1 MNTTAKEL
9 ALALG
14 MLALT
19 EEVEGQFLLLAGGA
33 IESPVRAASP
43 RVAVK
48 RSGTWVSSPAQKRA
62 FSIGRSTRSV
72 TTSPQLRAPLP
83 LLTTSCTAASNTSTQ
98 TQQSPSVTQ
107 VRDFSKVNQLVHYE
121 TLNVAV

>member
-14 MLALT
+14 MLA
-19 EEVEGQFLLLAGGA
+19 
-33 IESPVRAASP
+33 
-43 RVAVK
+43 
-48 RSGTWVSSPAQKRA
+48 
-62 FSIGRSTRSV
+62 
-72 TTSPQLRAPLP
+72 
-83 LLTTSCTAASNTSTQ
+83 LTTSCTAASNTSTQ

-107 VRDFSKVNQLVHYE
+107 VSDFSKVNQLVHYE

>member
-14 MLALT
+14 MLA
-19 EEVEGQFLLLAGGA
+19 
-33 IESPVRAASP
+33 
-43 RVAVK
+43 
-48 RSGTWVSSPAQKRA
+48 
-62 FSIGRSTRSV
+62 
-72 TTSPQLRAPLP
+72 
-83 LLTTSCTAASNTSTQ
+83 LTTSCTAASNTSTQ

-107 VRDFSKVNQLVHYE
+107 VRDSGKVNQLVHYE

>member
-19 EEVEGQFLLLAGGA
+19 
-33 IESPVRAASP
+33 
-43 RVAVK
+43 
-48 RSGTWVSSPAQKRA
+48 
-62 FSIGRSTRSV
+62 
-72 TTSPQLRAPLP
+72 
-83 LLTTSCTAASNTSTQ
+83 TSCTASNTSTQ